1 MSFAQNT
8 LFLKANSLFANEKYS
23 ACQSILNQLLISDE
37 PSAEIMYMNARCSK
51 ELFLTDAIFLYNDLN
66 KTFPYHEYK
75 DRVNNDLALIYTRNN
90 IIMLYLHS

>member
-1 MSFAQNT
+1 MKKGNLLLLFVLLSAMSFAQNT
-8 LFLKANSLFANEKYS
+8 LFLKAKSLFDNEKYS

-66 KTFPYHEYK
+66 KTFPYPFFK
-75 DRVNNDLALIYTRNN
+75 RV
-90 IIMLYLHS
+90 S